1 VESIKHTQNHL
12 GGSLDPHACFLLHRG
27 MKTLA
32 VRVRHQNESAL
43 KIARWLEQHRAV
55 ARVNY
60 PGLESHPN
68 HLRACELFDGFG
80 GVLSFELDGGLDAA
94 GCFMDR
100 VTIPISAP
108 SLGGVETLITRPS
121 TTSHSGMSAAERARA
136 GIADGLIR
144 LSVGLE
150 SSDDL
155 IEDFEIALS
164 G

>member
-1 VESIKHTQNHL
+1 
-12 GGSLDPHACFLLHRG
+12 
-27 MKTLA
+27 M
-32 VRVRHQNESAL
+32 
-43 KIARWLEQHRAV
+43 
-55 ARVNY
+55 NY
-60 PGLESHPN
+60 PGLESHAN

-80 GVLSFELDGGLDAA
+80 GVLSFELAGGLDAA
-94 GCFMDR
+94 RRLMDR

-108 SLGGVETLITRPS
+108 SLGGVETLITRPA

-136 GIADGLIR
+136 GIGDGLVR

-155 IEDFEIALS
+155 IEDFEAALS